1 MAFLSDIL
9 VRWQWLQLLS
19 GLRYAAQGRQ
29 EEERCRKVGQER
41 QRSSEQSWGQ
51 GQKEVIQRLSSGQA
65 Q

>member
-9 VRWQWLQLLS
+9 VRRQWLQLLS

-29 EEERCRKVGQER
+29 EERCRKVGQER